1 MIILLIGIGLLIV
14 SVLLYGYVM
23 LTLDE
28 GGESLIPA
36 MIVTAAA
43 GGCMIPLGLFIA
55 IATAT

>member
-14 SVLLYGYVM
+14 SVLLYGYLM

-36 MIVTAAA
+36 MIVTAAG
-43 GGCMIPLGLFIA
+43 GGCMIPIGLLFA
-55 IATAT
+55 IAGV